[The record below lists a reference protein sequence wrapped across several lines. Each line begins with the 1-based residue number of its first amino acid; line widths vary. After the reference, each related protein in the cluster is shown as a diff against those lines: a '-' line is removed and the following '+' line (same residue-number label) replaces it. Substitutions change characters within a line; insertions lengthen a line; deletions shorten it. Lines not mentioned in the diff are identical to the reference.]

1 MPGKQRRPPRFP
13 PNCSGFWLM
22 LGGGVG
28 GRLHTP
34 RRLLFPCLT
43 GRRLPRGWDGGRSV
57 PWRLPKRRPKAS
69 AMHDTRGAHAG
80 QGGCEGL
87 RRDKPSSSARSAS
100 TGPAGRTPPGA
111 FQRPAGSPRAT
122 GAAGEGR
129 ERRLLWKGS
138 AWPSP
143 RLSQVCPPGPEG
155 QEGARHTS
163 SRVRSTPGGSLTR
176 PRLVTSSISYG

>member
-1 MPGKQRRPPRFP
+1 MPGKQRSPPFP
-13 PNCSGFWLM
+13 TQL
-22 LGGGVG
+22 LRVLAHARGVG
-28 GRLHTP
+28 VGRLHTP
-34 RRLLFPCLT
+34 GRLLFPCLT
-43 GRRLPRGWDGGRSV
+43 GRRLPRGWGGGRSV

-87 RRDKPSSSARSAS
+87 RRETPSSSARSAS

-111 FQRPAGSPRAT
+111 FQRSAGSPRAT
-122 GAAGEGR
+122 GAAGEGG
-129 ERRLLWKGS
+129 ERRLLCRDS